1 MKINKLIYMLMVF
14 IFAFT
19 SCKKDEVPQEK
30 KKKTKENHHSAK
42 NNNEII
48 TQKIWGVKKS
58 SIYETIVINNEVY
71 AVGVKGG
78 QETLSKISASGQEF
92 WSNPIDIDARAIL
105 KVDDNR
111 FIVVGKKGSK
121 GAIRLYDLKGGLLY
135 ASNDFVEGSDL
146 FFTTISNIS
155 NMRFIVGGT
164 SVKNKKRTPY
174 LREITINDKNEIKV
188 NKQFVHNEFENCAI
202 ESIKFLGN
210 GELIVSMNKYL
221 GDEKKSIVVANFL
234 LQETESNADN
244 NDTPSEVEDDSS
256 AYRKQQHL
264 IIKWQKEIL
273 SDTNLPSY
281 TYQGNKQ
288 FVVSNNKI
296 FVIGNTYDLKDPAPK
311 SGDYWSSGFVFC
323 LDFDGNIQWKKTISL
338 SNKDERLYTGIYHKG
353 NLFVVG
359 KHSSYVLTANEE
371 SFSNGLL
378 AKISENGN
386 VLYTKT
392 FGDKT
397 NGQGFN
403 TLEIVN
409 EKLLLFGYAND
420 RKDEYKKW
428 FVKVNLD

>member
-1 MKINKLIYMLMVF
+1 MKINKLIYMLVVF
-14 IFAFT
+14 FAFT

-30 KKKTKENHHSAK
+30 KKKTEENYHSAE

-48 TQKIWGVKKS
+48 TQKIWGVKES
-58 SIYETIVINNEVY
+58 SIHETIVINNEIY
-71 AVGVKGG
+71 AMGVKGN
-78 QETLSKISASGQEF
+78 QKSLFKISASGQEF
-92 WSNPIDIDARAIL
+92 WSNPIDIDARSIL

-121 GAIRLYDLKGGLLY
+121 GAIRLYNLKGELLY

-146 FFTTISNIS
+146 FFTTISDIS

-174 LREITINDKNEIKV
+174 SREITVNDKNEIEV
-188 NKQFVHNEFENCAI
+188 NDKFIFNKFEDCAI
-202 ESIKFLGN
+202 ESIKHLGN
-210 GELIVSMNKYL
+210 LEFIVSMNKYL
-221 GDEKKSIVVANFL
+221 GDENKGIVVAKF
-234 LQETESNADN
+234 TAVSGSVRRGG
-244 NDTPSEVEDDSS
+244 NDSEFFSYKEE
-256 AYRKQQHL
+256 
-264 IIKWQKEIL
+264 WQKEVL

-281 TYQGNKQ
+281 TSQSNKQ
-288 FVVSNNKI
+288 LAISNNKI
-296 FVIGNTYDLKDPAPK
+296 FVIGSTYDIKDPIP
-311 SGDYWSSGFVFC
+311 SNGDDYWSSGFVCC

-353 NLFVVG
+353 NLFMVG
-359 KHSSYVLTANEE
+359 KHSSYVLTPSGE
-371 SFSNGLL
+371 SFRNGLL

-397 NGQGFN
+397 NAQSFN
-403 TLEIVN
+403 TLEIIN
-409 EKLLLFGYAND
+409 EKLLLFGYANS